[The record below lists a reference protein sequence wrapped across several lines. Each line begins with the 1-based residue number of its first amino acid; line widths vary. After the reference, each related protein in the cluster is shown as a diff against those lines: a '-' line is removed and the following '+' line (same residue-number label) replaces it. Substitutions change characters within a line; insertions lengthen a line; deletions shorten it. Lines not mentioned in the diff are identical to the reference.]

1 MSGFSAI
8 DLARLPSPEV
18 IESLDYNTIFDA
30 MLADL
35 TARDPSFTALVE
47 SDPAYKI
54 LEVAAYRELLLRSRI
69 NDATKSVMLAY
80 ATGANLE
87 HLAAL
92 FGVARLVLDDGDEHT
107 IPPTPKQYES
117 DDRLRQRVQL
127 SLEGHSTAGPVGSYV
142 FHALNA
148 DAHVKDVSVMSP
160 SPGTVQVTILS
171 DDNQGIPTNEL
182 LDTVMQT
189 LNADDIRPLTDQV
202 MVQGA
207 TVITYTVDAT
217 LHLYSGP
224 DANVVKAAAAMALD
238 DYVLRHH
245 LLDHDITLS
254 GLYAALHQEGVQ
266 RVELH
271 APTADI
277 VVENT
282 EAAWC
287 SDKTL
292 VIGGVL

>member
-18 IESLDYNTIFDA
+18 IESLDYSSIFDA

-35 TARDPSFTALVE
+35 TSRDPSFTALIE

-80 ATGANLE
+80 ATGADLE

-92 FGVARLVLDDGDEHT
+92 FGVARLVLDEGDDNT
-107 IPPTPKQYES
+107 IPPTPKKYES

-127 SLEGHSTAGPVGSYV
+127 SLEGHSTAGPVGSYM

-148 DAHVKDVSVMSP
+148 DAHVKDVSVTSP

-171 DDNQGIPTNEL
+171 DDNQGSPTNDL
-182 LDTVMQT
+182 LEVVMQT

-207 TVITYTVDAT
+207 LVITYTVEAT

-224 DANVVKAAAAMALD
+224 DANVVKAAAEMALD
-238 DYVLRHH
+238 NYVLRHH
-245 LLDHDITLS
+245 LLGHDITLS

-271 APTADI
+271 APAEDI

-287 SDKTL
+287 SEMTL
-292 VIGGVL
+292 VVGSD

>member
-18 IESLDYNTIFDA
+18 IESLDFNTIFDA

-35 TARDPSFTALVE
+35 TTRDPSFTALVE

-148 DAHVKDVSVMSP
+148 DAHVKDVSVTSP

-171 DDNQGIPTNEL
+171 DDNQGIPTNNL

-207 TVITYTVDAT
+207 TVIMYTVEAT

-271 APTADI
+271 APMSDI

-287 SDKTL
+287 SDQTL
-292 VIGGVL
+292 IIGGAL

>member
-8 DLARLPSPEV
+8 DLARLPSPQV
-18 IESLDYNTIFDA
+18 IESLDYSSIFDA

-80 ATGANLE
+80 AMGADLE

-92 FGVARLVLDDGDEHT
+92 FGVGRWVLDEGNDDS

-148 DAHVKDVSVMSP
+148 DAHVKDVSVTSP

-171 DDNQGIPTNEL
+171 DDNQGIPSDGL

-189 LNADDIRPLTDQV
+189 LNADDIRPLTDHV

-207 TVITYTVDAT
+207 SVITYTVDAT

-224 DANVVKAAAAMALD
+224 DANVVKAAAEVALD

-245 LLDHDITLS
+245 LLGHDITLS

-271 APTADI
+271 APTEDI
-277 VVENT
+277 VVENV

-287 SDKTL
+287 SDMTL
-292 VIGGVL
+292 AVGSD

>member
-8 DLARLPSPEV
+8 DLARLPSPQV
-18 IESLDYNTIFDA
+18 IESLDYSSIFDA

-80 ATGANLE
+80 AMGADLE

-92 FGVARLVLDDGDEHT
+92 FGVGRWVLDEGNDDS

-148 DAHVKDVSVMSP
+148 DAHVKDVSVTSP

-171 DDNQGIPTNEL
+171 DDNQGSPSDGL

-207 TVITYTVDAT
+207 SVITYTVDAT

-224 DANVVKAAAAMALD
+224 DANVVKAAAEVALD

-245 LLDHDITLS
+245 LLGHDITLS

-271 APTADI
+271 APTEDI
-277 VVENT
+277 VVENV

-287 SDKTL
+287 SDMTL
-292 VIGGVL
+292 AVGSD